1 LEAKASGVKMENI
14 VATKMKQDKTR
25 EFEFTEE
32 IFKKVCLLV
41 KSHTGI
47 VLADGK
53 QDMVYGRLTRRLR
66 ALDLPDFDSYLKII
80 EQGDEEELIHL
91 VNAITTNLTSFF
103 REEHHFEYLKSNV
116 FPELLEKN
124 APTRKIR
131 IWSAGCSTGEEP
143 YSIAI
148 TVREFFADYPG
159 WDVKIIATDLD
170 SNVVAKAAK
179 GVYDKARVDGVS
191 LEDKQRWMKR
201 GKGDKSELVK
211 MKAELQELITFK
223 QLNLLHE
230 WPIKGPIDIIFCR
243 NVVIYFDK
251 DTQRTLFARYA
262 DVLSTEGHLFI
273 GHSENM
279 FNVCDRFESL
289 GRTIYQR
296 IN

>member
-1 LEAKASGVKMENI
+1 MERA
-14 VATKMKQDKTR
+14 VVTKIKQDKTR

-32 IFKKVCLLV
+32 TFEHIRLLV

-66 ALDLPDFDSYLKII
+66 VLNLPDFDSYLAII
-80 EQGDEEELIHL
+80 EREDEEELIHL

-103 REEHHFEYLKSNV
+103 REEHHFGYLKSTV
-116 FPELLEKN
+116 FPSLLEKN
-124 APTRKIR
+124 AATRRIR

-143 YSIAI
+143 YSLAM
-148 TVREFFADYPG
+148 TVREFFADHHG

-170 SNVVAKAAK
+170 SNVVTKAEK
-179 GVYDKARVDGVS
+179 GVYDKTRVDGVS
-191 LEDKQRWMKR
+191 PEYKKRWMKR

-211 MKAELQELITFK
+211 MKGELQELITFK
-223 QLNLLHE
+223 QLNLLHH
-230 WPIKGPIDIIFCR
+230 WPIKGPIDIVFCR

-251 DTQRTLFARYA
+251 DTQRTLFGRYA
-262 DVLSTEGHLFI
+262 DVLSNDGYLFV

-289 GRTIYQR
+289 GHTIYQR

>member
-1 LEAKASGVKMENI
+1 MVVAKIKV
-14 VATKMKQDKTR
+14 DKTR
-25 EFEFTEE
+25 EFEFTAEVFE
-32 IFKKVCLLV
+32 KIRQIV

-66 ALDLPDFDSYLKII
+66 ALDLPDFNSYLTII
-80 EQGDEEELIHL
+80 EREDEEELIPL

-103 REEHHFEYLKSNV
+103 REEHHFGYLKSAV
-116 FPELLEKN
+116 FPSLLEKN
-124 APTRKIR
+124 AATRRIR

-143 YSIAI
+143 YSIAM
-148 TVREFFADYPG
+148 TVKEFFADHPG

-179 GVYDKARVDGVS
+179 AVYDKTRVEGVS
-191 LEDKQRWMKR
+191 PEYKKRWMKR
-201 GKGDKSELVK
+201 GRGEKSEQVK

-223 QLNLLHE
+223 QLNLLHQ

-251 DTQRTLFARYA
+251 DTQRTLFGRYA
-262 DVLSTEGHLFI
+262 DVLSSDGHLFI

-279 FNVCDRFESL
+279 FNVCDSFESL
-289 GRTIYQR
+289 GHTIYQR
-296 IN
+296 TS

>member
-1 LEAKASGVKMENI
+1 VVAKIKV
-14 VATKMKQDKTR
+14 DKTR
-25 EFEFTEE
+25 EFEFTAEVFE
-32 IFKKVCLLV
+32 KIRQIV

-66 ALDLPDFDSYLKII
+66 ALDLPDFNSYLTII
-80 EQGDEEELIHL
+80 EREDEEELIHL

-103 REEHHFEYLKSNV
+103 REEHHFGYLKSAV
-116 FPELLEKN
+116 FPSLLEKN
-124 APTRKIR
+124 AATRRIR

-143 YSIAI
+143 YSIAM
-148 TVREFFADYPG
+148 TVKEFFADHPG

-179 GVYDKARVDGVS
+179 AVYDKTRVEGVS
-191 LEDKQRWMKR
+191 PEYKKRWMKR
-201 GKGDKSELVK
+201 GRGEKSEQVK

-223 QLNLLHE
+223 QLNLLHQ

-251 DTQRTLFARYA
+251 DTQRTLFGRYA
-262 DVLSTEGHLFI
+262 DVLSSDGHLFI

-289 GRTIYQR
+289 GHTIYQR
-296 IN
+296 TS

>member
-1 LEAKASGVKMENI
+1 VVAKIKI
-14 VATKMKQDKTR
+14 DKTR

-32 IFKKVCLLV
+32 IFDKIRQLV
-41 KSHTGI
+41 KLHTGI

-66 ALDLPDFDSYLKII
+66 ALDLPNFDSYLSMI
-80 EQGDEEELIHL
+80 EQDDEEELIQL
-91 VNAITTNLTSFF
+91 VNAITTNLTAFF
-103 REEHHFEYLKSNV
+103 REEHHFGYLKSTIL
-116 FPELLEKN
+116 PSLLEKN
-124 APTRKIR
+124 AATRRIR

-143 YSIAI
+143 YSIAM
-148 TVREFFADYPG
+148 TVREFFSEHPG

-170 SNVVAKAAK
+170 SNVVAKAEA
-179 GVYDKARVDGVS
+179 GVYDKARVEGVS
-191 LEDKQRWMKR
+191 LEYKQRWMKR
-201 GKGDKSELVK
+201 GRGEHSEQVK
-211 MKAELQELITFK
+211 MKKELQELITFK

-251 DTQRTLFARYA
+251 DTQRTLFGRYA
-262 DVLSTEGHLFI
+262 DVLADDGHLFI

-289 GRTIYQR
+289 GHTIYQR
-296 IN
+296 TS

>member
-1 LEAKASGVKMENI
+1 METT
-14 VATKMKQDKTR
+14 VVTKIKVDKTR
-25 EFEFTEE
+25 EFEFTED
-32 IFKKVCLLV
+32 IFDKIRHLV

-80 EQGDEEELIHL
+80 EQEDEEELIHL

-103 REEHHFEYLKSNV
+103 REEHHFGYLKNTV
-116 FPELLEKN
+116 FPSLLEKN
-124 APTRKIR
+124 AATRRIR

-143 YSIAI
+143 YSIAM
-148 TVREFFADYPG
+148 TVREFFADYHD

-170 SNVVAKAAK
+170 SNVVAKAES

-191 LEDKQRWMKR
+191 PEYKQRWMKR
-201 GKGDKSELVK
+201 GRGDKSDLVK
-211 MKAELQELITFK
+211 IKAELQELITFK

-251 DTQRTLFARYA
+251 DTQRTLFGRYA
-262 DVLSTEGHLFI
+262 DVLSSDGHLFI

-289 GRTIYQR
+289 GHTIYQR

>member
-1 LEAKASGVKMENI
+1 V
-14 VATKMKQDKTR
+14 VTKIKVDKTR
-25 EFEFTEE
+25 EFEFTED
-32 IFKKVCLLV
+32 IFDKIRHLV

-66 ALDLPDFDSYLKII
+66 ALDLPNFDSYLKII
-80 EQGDEEELIHL
+80 EQEDEEELIHL

-103 REEHHFEYLKSNV
+103 REEHHFGYLKNTV
-116 FPELLEKN
+116 FPSLLEKN
-124 APTRKIR
+124 AATRRIR

-143 YSIAI
+143 YSIAM
-148 TVREFFADYPG
+148 TVREFFSDYHD

-170 SNVVAKAAK
+170 SNVVAKAES

-191 LEDKQRWMKR
+191 PEYKQRWMKR
-201 GKGDKSELVK
+201 GRGDKSDLVK

-251 DTQRTLFARYA
+251 DTQRTLFGRYA
-262 DVLSTEGHLFI
+262 DVLSSGGHLFI

-289 GRTIYQR
+289 GHTIYQR
-296 IN
+296 TN

>member
-1 LEAKASGVKMENI
+1 MVVAKIKI
-14 VATKMKQDKTR
+14 DKAR

-32 IFKKVCLLV
+32 IFDKIRQLV
-41 KSHTGI
+41 KLHTGI

-66 ALDLPDFDSYLKII
+66 ALDLPNFESYLSMI
-80 EQGDEEELIHL
+80 EQEDEEELIQL

-103 REEHHFEYLKSNV
+103 REEHHFGYLKSAI
-116 FPELLEKN
+116 FPSLLEKN
-124 APTRKIR
+124 AATRRIR

-143 YSIAI
+143 YSIAM
-148 TVREFFADYPG
+148 TVREFFSDYPG

-170 SNVVAKAAK
+170 SNVVAKAET

-191 LEDKQRWMKR
+191 LEYKQRWMKR
-201 GKGDKSELVK
+201 GKGEYSEQVK
-211 MKAELQELITFK
+211 MKKELQELITFK

-251 DTQRTLFARYA
+251 DTQRTLFGRYA
-262 DVLSTEGHLFI
+262 DVLADDGHLFI

-289 GRTIYQR
+289 GHTIYQR
-296 IN
+296 TS

>member
-1 LEAKASGVKMENI
+1 MVVAKIKV
-14 VATKMKQDKTR
+14 DKTR
-25 EFEFTEE
+25 EFEFTAEVFE
-32 IFKKVCLLV
+32 KIRQIV

-66 ALDLPDFDSYLKII
+66 ALDLPDFNSYLTII
-80 EQGDEEELIHL
+80 EREDEEELIHL

-103 REEHHFEYLKSNV
+103 REEHHFGYLKSAV
-116 FPELLEKN
+116 FPSLLEKN
-124 APTRKIR
+124 AATRRIR

-143 YSIAI
+143 YSIAM
-148 TVREFFADYPG
+148 TVKEFFADHPG

-179 GVYDKARVDGVS
+179 AVYDKTRVEGVS
-191 LEDKQRWMKR
+191 PEYKKRWMKR
-201 GKGDKSELVK
+201 GRGEKSEQVK

-223 QLNLLHE
+223 QLNLLHQ

-251 DTQRTLFARYA
+251 DTQRTLFGRYA
-262 DVLSTEGHLFI
+262 DVLSSDGHLFI

-289 GRTIYQR
+289 GHTIYQR
-296 IN
+296 TS